1 MEFWLAIQCNRAR
14 GGSHL
19 VALFLRHDEVAWS
32 MGKLVAVLLVSMQF
46 GLFEKV
52 LSGYKRGSPRH
63 LSFKGE
69 SAASVGSCAT
79 LTSLPVVRI
88 AHLHPCRVCRE
99 CSTRWTSGSRRCTR
113 R

>member
-14 GGSHL
+14 ARGGSHL
-19 VALFLRHDEVAWS
+19 VALFLALFLRHDEVAWS

-63 LSFKGE
+63 HSFKGE
-69 SAASVGSCAT
+69 SAASVTAAVP
-79 LTSLPVVRI
+79 L
-88 AHLHPCRVCRE
+88 
-99 CSTRWTSGSRRCTR
+99 
-113 R
+113 

>member
-52 LSGYKRGSPRH
+52 LSGELLAS
-63 LSFKGE
+63 SQFQGE
-69 SAASVGSCAT
+69 PVASVS
-79 LTSLPVVRI
+79 SLLP
-88 AHLHPCRVCRE
+88 L
-99 CSTRWTSGSRRCTR
+99 
-113 R
+113 